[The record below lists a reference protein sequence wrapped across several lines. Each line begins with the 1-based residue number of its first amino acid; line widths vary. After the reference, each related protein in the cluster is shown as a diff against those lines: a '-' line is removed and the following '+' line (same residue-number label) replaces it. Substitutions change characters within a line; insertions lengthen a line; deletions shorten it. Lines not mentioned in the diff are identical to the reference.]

1 MTTQKFNTPFLNS
14 YRWFRQIGYK
24 PAPARGYAM
33 ADVVSGKQRYPRARR
48 SGSSVG
54 KPMANGMQ
62 WCNPQDLGLRFV
74 GWQDE
79 IRDLRARDRH
89 KGWLCDSGFQD
100 DDALRGC
107 VYQLPARKGKA
118 RFLPAYREGG
128 IFKNEWS
135 DSSGETNAAIHFRD
149 LFSYEDADEAKTD
162 AARAAD
168 SFAEHAAEKAREWND
183 AFLAGSSFQFLG
195 EEITENRA
203 TILELLRE
211 RKIARREITGPLPTT
226 CKMLRADIARLYAG
240 IQKARKER
248 AELKDRVWG
257 ENRIAFNEG
266 SGESIFAV

>member
-1 MTTQKFNTPFLNS
+1 MTTRFNTPFLNS
-14 YRWFRQIGYK
+14 YRWFRQLGYK

-33 ADVVSGKQRYPRARR
+33 DDVTAGRQRYPRALR
-48 SGSSVG
+48 SGSVLG
-54 KPMANGMQ
+54 APMANGMQ
-62 WCNPQDLGLRFV
+62 WCNPRDLGLRFV

-128 IFKNEWS
+128 IYKNEWS
-135 DSSGETNAAIHFRD
+135 DSSGEVNAAIHFRD
-149 LFSYEDADEAKTD
+149 LFSYADADEAKTD

-168 SFAEHAAEKAREWND
+168 SFAEHAAEKAREWNE
-183 AFLAGSSFQFLG
+183 AFLAGTSFQFLG
-195 EEITENRA
+195 EEITESRQTALALCAELKVARSETKSALPNACA
-203 TILELLRE
+203 T
-211 RKIARREITGPLPTT
+211 
-226 CKMLRADIARLYAG
+226 LRAEIKKLRAG

-248 AELKDRVWG
+248 ADLVSRMWPEVYP
-257 ENRIAFNEG
+257 AFVEG
-266 SGESIFAV
+266 AGLDAFPG